1 MDRIPIGR
9 LFKLVREL
17 TGCTQPDISASANI
31 TYQSLQQFEKGQ
43 ASLSKES
50 LKMMAKALYINPEY
64 IADGSVYP
72 FKSDGRLIKMFMP
85 DGLIFDNFK
94 PLYSIFRLNK
104 QLRMITLIAPFPELK
119 KFTNIGLPLI
129 YAIVLK
135 DDHDNVFLFRRKK
148 EKDIF
153 NLSGDYPS
161 PIVKL
166 TKISQEYKCSL
177 SIAQKELKRD
187 VFEKIRDWTLLSIED
202 LKDLIDEEIKFM
214 KLFEPTEAEVLQLEL
229 QRTMGIGCLSA
240 YELMLIDEIRTKNIA
255 IEKVSKILNQK

>member
-1 MDRIPIGR
+1 M
-9 LFKLVREL
+9 
-17 TGCTQPDISASANI
+17 
-31 TYQSLQQFEKGQ
+31 
-43 ASLSKES
+43 
-50 LKMMAKALYINPEY
+50 
-64 IADGSVYP
+64 
-72 FKSDGRLIKMFMP
+72 
-85 DGLIFDNFK
+85 
-94 PLYSIFRLNK
+94 
-104 QLRMITLIAPFPELK
+104 
-119 KFTNIGLPLI
+119 
-129 YAIVLK
+129 
-135 DDHDNVFLFRRKK
+135 
-148 EKDIF
+148 
-153 NLSGDYPS
+153 SGDYPS

-255 IEKVSKILNQK
+255 IEKVSKMLEEK